1 MFNLHTY
8 WSATDSEHPKCKQHS
23 QQNCQT
29 QMRDERVNQKTH
41 HNLPW
46 NIWFEPWSFGFFV
59 LVGRC
64 QQTHNNKQ
72 PLTINLWPNGPALE
86 WQCANKRELVTAS
99 DVMAFTAAQ
108 QFYSVI
114 CHLQPTI
121 HNLQSTTRKEHNNTT
136 LQSFYLWAYEQYGM
150 CSSWF
155 WKNVQ
160 TWNRLAAGHWSHRIP
175 ASSRLESLMTHDM
188 KLWASFQSLLWIQSS
203 LKPSS
208 PEVTSVTVSR
218 TILLALS
225 GSLERLLNA
234 RIKQISAKADLA
246 CSNWSPF
253 VRMHSASL
261 VISVAADV
269 LAFWPSLKFRRAWDS
284 DTTSETAFTVFT
296 SSQFQKKT
304 PIVSRFQKISN
315 RWRLQ
320 YINIGV
326 IVCTVNEKG
335 PKNSL
340 SLSGCCLCPF
350 TRSTQ

>member
-1 MFNLHTY
+1 MCLLTPTYEYKKSKWPWFKSNVPRQVVTCFLIHSFISHVCLAVLLWMLFAFWMFRISGT
-8 WSATDSEHPKCKQHS
+8 SI
-23 QQNCQT
+23 
-29 QMRDERVNQKTH
+29 RVQIK
-41 HNLPW
+41 
-46 NIWFEPWSFGFFV
+46 
-59 LVGRC
+59 
-64 QQTHNNKQ
+64 
-72 PLTINLWPNGPALE
+72 
-86 WQCANKRELVTAS
+86 
-99 DVMAFTAAQ
+99 
-108 QFYSVI
+108 
-114 CHLQPTI
+114 
-121 HNLQSTTRKEHNNTT
+121 
-136 LQSFYLWAYEQYGM
+136 
-150 CSSWF
+150 
-155 WKNVQ
+155 
-160 TWNRLAAGHWSHRIP
+160 
-175 ASSRLESLMTHDM
+175 LESLMT
-188 KLWASFQSLLWIQSS
+188 LLWIQSS